1 MVDKVPQSGQW
12 MCSYGVTILLVD
24 SLLFVFYH
32 LLTYRFITMFA
43 YPTALSYQQHEGALL
58 QFGVKG
64 GRVTKGISDMCHEL
78 SQLQRECLID

>member
-1 MVDKVPQSGQW
+1 MESGCVPTESA
-12 MCSYGVTILLVD
+12 YYLLNHYY
-24 SLLFVFYH
+24 FFYH

-64 GRVTKGISDMCHEL
+64 GGVTKGISDMCHEL
-78 SQLQRECLID
+78 SQLQRDCLID

>member
-1 MVDKVPQSGQW
+1 MESGCVPTESA
-12 MCSYGVTILLVD
+12 YYLLIHYY
-24 SLLFVFYH
+24 FFYH

-64 GRVTKGISDMCHEL
+64 GGVTKGISEMCHEL
-78 SQLQRECLID
+78 SQLQRDCLID